1 MMNIIKYFVLSL
13 LVCSCSVVF
22 SQELVEK
29 EFAVVSNKDLVITEM
44 PDISSGRFV
53 YERAGI
59 AVPDTFEIVDRNKDF
74 YQVAFTGKDKEYL
87 RGWVSQS
94 EVTATFKVEQVY
106 RFESDRE
113 GVKDLR
119 NARKYKSNPEWNA
132 VIHSVINNGEIVKG
146 MNSAMVTASVGKPD
160 GVNKYF
166 TSGSEIQQWTY
177 NRPPHGNYVL
187 TFENDVFNS
196 VTKNVESLSVKFQ
209 EKLAKRKKYPYRVK
223 GVELMALGGAT
234 FILTYAFLRD
244 DDNKKSV
251 LFQEKHRTFSWV
263 VASTFVVAESVGL
276 YLFFYED
283 KQNKVSMRPAVDGV
297 YLSFT
302 HHF

>member
-1 MMNIIKYFVLSL
+1 MKLIKLFVLSL
-13 LVCSCSVVF
+13 MVCSFFSVF
-22 SQELVEK
+22 GQEQIEK
-29 EFAVVSNKDLVITEM
+29 DFAVLGDKDLVITEK

-53 YERAGI
+53 YERTGI
-59 AVPDTFEIVDRNKDF
+59 AVLDTFEIVDRNKDF

-94 EVTATFKVEQVY
+94 EVTETFKVEQVY

-113 GVKDLR
+113 GVKDLQ
-119 NARKYKSNPEWNA
+119 NARKYKSNPDWNA

-146 MNSAMVTASVGKPD
+146 MNSAMVTASVGEPD
-160 GVNKYF
+160 GVTRYF

-177 NRPPHGNYVL
+177 NRPPDGNYVL
-187 TFENDVFNS
+187 TFENDIFS
-196 VTKNVESLSVKFQ
+196 AVTKNIESLSVKFE
-209 EKLAKRKKYPYRVK
+209 EKLAKQKKHPHRTK

-244 DDNKKSV
+244 DNNKESI

-283 KQNKVSMRPAVDGV
+283 KQNKVSMGPAGDGV
-297 YLSFT
+297 NLSFT